1 MFELESI
8 AGAVVADEHIVQDVT
23 LTAIGKGEAVALWR
37 RERRRTR
44 EGEEGRGRLGQFKAG
59 AGPAAS
65 ELRLMGTYL
74 LRRRLLSAGGQCGI
88 GRSLLHH
95 LS

>member
-1 MFELESI
+1 MRVRLVWKAAI
-8 AGAVVADEHIVQDVT
+8 CPDHAVLLIGA
-23 LTAIGKGEAVALWR
+23 EAVALWR

-44 EGEEGRGRLGQFKAG
+44 EAEEGRGRLGQFTAG

-74 LRRRLLSAGGQCGI
+74 LRRRFLSAGCQCGI

-95 LS
+95 PS